1 MLGHCATEGYEMVLV
16 FATGVSPV
24 WKCLVLVTS
33 TEARLTDQG
42 MILGKGE
49 LSWKGPE

>member
-1 MLGHCATEGYEMVLV
+1 MLGHFATEGYEMGFA

-24 WKCLVLVTS
+24 WKCLVLMTS

-42 MILGKGE
+42 MILWKGE
-49 LSWKGPE
+49 LSWKEPE